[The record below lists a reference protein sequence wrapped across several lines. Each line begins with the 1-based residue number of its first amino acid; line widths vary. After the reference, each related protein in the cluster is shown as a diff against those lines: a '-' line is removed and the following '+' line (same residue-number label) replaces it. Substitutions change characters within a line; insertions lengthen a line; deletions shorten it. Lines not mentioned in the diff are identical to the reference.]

1 MQRNLRQIVYGVLG
15 FLMAAATSFAQFNAN
30 VQGTVLDPKGN
41 AIPAAKLTLVN
52 SQTGVQQQATS
63 DSSGFYRFDS
73 VAPGDYSVSTT
84 VPGFAPITVTFNLTT
99 DQTRDLPLNLAIAQ
113 ASSTVTVST
122 EAPLLDT
129 SDTRFEQTLDTTAV
143 TDLPLA
149 GRNPTNVIT
158 LAPGV
163 TGTGGQNSPG
173 SSTSTNF
180 APENWVNAS
189 ANGQGAT
196 GNQYVVDGMDVTS
209 TIRAGVLNLTPNADV
224 VQEIS
229 VQTNT
234 YTVDY
239 GRAASIQ
246 TVMTTK
252 SGTNQFHG
260 LASEYYQYQNLAARG
275 EFGVPQPTPVNPY
288 HVNNMSFALGG
299 PVIPHKEFFFFVG
312 YEPYLSL
319 SSNGTS
325 LQGFEDP
332 AFTTFAESVE
342 PNSPEVTLLQ
352 KYPVAG
358 MVNTKVAST
367 AGQLWSNTLPTPA
380 AQQACAAGSGNIT
393 AYDGISVPCSL
404 PVFDTGNFNSSSYY
418 NAYQYN
424 IRLDKYFKRDRIYG
438 QFFRDTIN
446 SGGPNARP
454 AFSETS
460 QYFTFSLQANE
471 THMFSAKTLN
481 EAVFGY
487 NRIEG
492 HSPAT
497 GLFTVPQVYVTDL
510 GTSFGDGFADGDYIQ
525 HSYHWR
531 DVLTHVVGSHS
542 FKAGFE
548 AWRSND
554 IALFAGTEDQPNFQ
568 FSNMIDLVA
577 NNPYSE
583 TGISFNPVTGAYDPA
598 NYGYKTTTF
607 GIFAEDTWKASR
619 KLTVN
624 YGIRYDN
631 FGNPYVAL
639 AGTVLA
645 NFHLASG
652 STFADSVA
660 NGTMTQQSNVFNHD
674 MNWVFSPRGGIAYDP
689 FGSGKWLIHGGF
701 GLFHNEFTLGNAEN
715 ALKGN
720 PPGYI
725 VPTFY
730 NNGSTAAPI
739 FGYGTQ
745 NKVPFGFPAPNYVGA
760 PLDAKGGIAGA
771 ENSVGGTDP
780 AMSAPDN
787 LDWSAGVERQLGQNL
802 VASVGYQGSH
812 GYNLISAGGNAN
824 NTEFGVDV
832 NVFPGDLIQ
841 HPAFNS
847 SGVWTGDGIQTRLNT
862 SFGAI
867 LYAFNCC
874 YSNYNAA
881 FVALKGKIGAHSFL
895 TASYTR
901 SGAKDDW
908 NNYPEGYVGG
918 GGTSYNFKQ
927 FYSPSPW
934 DAPNRFSMG
943 ISYDIPGLRRDN
955 GFTKRLTNGFNLSEA
970 TILQSGNP
978 FFVSAENPLSLV
990 DIAGVTVTQ
999 ANYQSELAAG
1009 HFAYAANSGN
1019 YSADGD
1025 NTAPD
1030 SSPTVG
1036 NNVPNVLSYHQKT
1049 NRKSYEYTGI
1059 VDSGVITH
1067 SQFAPP
1073 TFSVNGSEGN
1083 EKINQFRGPGY
1094 ADTDFTVKKTTA
1106 LAEHISLELRLDMFN
1121 LFNRVNL
1128 NGGGLNTNGGSLDT
1142 NYNDTSANFGTASS
1156 TMFPRYLQ
1164 LAARIVF

>member
-1 MQRNLRQIVYGVLG
+1 MRRNTRQIVYGVLG
-15 FLMAAATSFAQFNAN
+15 FLLTTASCFAQFNAN

-41 AIPAAKLTLVN
+41 AIPGAKVTLIN
-52 SQTGVQQQATS
+52 SQTGVQQQTTN
-63 DSSGFYRFDS
+63 DSTGFYRFDS
-73 VAPGDYSVSTT
+73 LAPGDYSVSTT
-84 VPGFAPITVTFNLTT
+84 VSGFEPATVTFSLTT
-99 DQTRDLPLNLAIAQ
+99 DQTREVPLNLKIQ
-113 ASSTVTVST
+113 ATSSTVTVNT
-122 EAPLLDT
+122 EEPLIDT
-129 SDTRFEQTLDTTAV
+129 SDSRFEQTLDTAAV

-158 LAPGV
+158 IAPGV

-209 TIRAGVLNLTPNADV
+209 TIRPGVLNLTPNADT

-234 YTVDY
+234 YTVDF

-252 SGTNQFHG
+252 SGTNEFHG
-260 LASEYYQYQNLAARG
+260 VASEYYQYQNLAARG
-275 EFGVPQPTPVNPY
+275 EFGVPQPIKVNPY
-288 HVNNMSFALGG
+288 HVNNLSFALGG
-299 PVIPHKEFFFFVG
+299 PVIPHKQFFFFVG

-319 SSNGTS
+319 ASNGTS
-325 LQGFEDP
+325 LDGFEDP
-332 AFTTFAESVE
+332 AFVTFAEGVE
-342 PNSPEVTLLQ
+342 PNSPEVELMQ

-358 MVNTKVAST
+358 MVNVKQSAT
-367 AGQLWSNTLPTPA
+367 AGDLWGNTLPTTA
-380 AQQACAAGSGNIT
+380 LQQACASGTGNVT
-393 AYDGISVPCSL
+393 AFDDISVPCSL
-404 PVFDTGNFNSSSYY
+404 AVFDTGNFNSSSYY
-418 NAYQYN
+418 NAKQYN
-424 IRLDKYFKRDRIYG
+424 IRMDKYFPKDRAYG

-446 SGGPNARP
+446 NGGPSPRP
-454 AFSETS
+454 AFAETDKF
-460 QYFTFSLQANE
+460 FTFSLQGNE
-471 THMFSAKTLN
+471 THTFTPNTLN
-481 EAVFGY
+481 EAMFGY

-492 HSPAT
+492 IAPAT
-497 GLFTVPQVYVTDL
+497 GLYTVPIVNVTNL
-510 GTSFGDGFADGDYIQ
+510 GTGWGDGFADGDYIQ

-531 DVLTHVVGSHS
+531 DVLTHIVGHHS
-542 FKAGFE
+542 IKGGFE

-554 IALFAGTEDQPNFQ
+554 IALFAGCYDQPS
-568 FSNMIDLVA
+568 FSFNNMIDMIA

-583 TGISFNPVTGAYDPA
+583 SGISFNPVSGAYDSA
-598 NYGYKTTTF
+598 NYGYKETTM
-607 GIFAEDTWKASR
+607 GIFAEDSWKVNR
-619 KLTVN
+619 RLTVN
-624 YGIRYDN
+624 YGLRYDN

-652 STFADSVA
+652 STFADQVT
-660 NGTMTQQSNVFNHD
+660 NGIMKQQSHVFNHD
-674 MNWVFSPRGGIAYDP
+674 INWVFSPRGGVAYDLV
-689 FGSGKWLIHGGF
+689 GDGKWVLRGGF

-715 ALKGN
+715 GLKGN

-745 NKVPFGFPAPNYVGA
+745 NKVPFGFPAPAFVGQA
-760 PLDAKGGIAGA
+760 LDAKGGIAGA
-771 ENSVGGTDP
+771 QNGVGGTDP
-780 AMSAPDN
+780 QMTAPDA
-787 LDWSAGVERQLGQNL
+787 LDWSAGLEHQLTPNV
-802 VASVGYQGSH
+802 VASVGYEGSH
-812 GYNLISAGGNAN
+812 GYNLISAGGNVG
-824 NTEFGVDV
+824 NTTYGVDV
-832 NVFPGDLIQ
+832 NIFPGDLIQ

-862 SFGAI
+862 SFGSI
-867 LYAFNCC
+867 NYAFNAT
-874 YSNYNAA
+874 YSNYYAFIAA
-881 FVALKGKIGAHSFL
+881 VKGKLGQHGFL

-901 SGAKDDW
+901 SAAKDDW

-927 FYSPSPW
+927 YYSPSPW

-943 ISYDIPGLRRDN
+943 ISYDIPGVRTGN
-955 GFTKRLTNGFNLSEA
+955 GFVRRLTNGFNLSET

-978 FFVSAENPLSLV
+978 FFVYSGNALSLV
-990 DIAGVTVTQ
+990 DTTGVTVTE
-999 ANYQSELAAG
+999 ANYASELAAG
-1009 HFAYAANSGN
+1009 NFAFAGNSGN

-1025 NTAPD
+1025 NY
-1030 SSPTVG
+1030 
-1036 NNVPNVLSYHQKT
+1036 NIPNVTSYSQKH
-1049 NRKSYEYTGI
+1049 NRKAYQYTGV

-1067 SQFAPP
+1067 SQFAQPA
-1073 TFSVNGSEGN
+1073 FSSSGTEGN
-1083 EKINQFRGPGY
+1083 EKIDQFRNPGY
-1094 ADTDFTVKKTTA
+1094 ADTDFTVKKTTL
-1106 LAEHISLELRLDMFN
+1106 LAERINLELRMDAFN

-1128 NGGGLNTNGGSLDT
+1128 NGVDT
-1142 NYNDTSANFGTASS
+1142 NYNDTSANFGTTSGTS
-1156 TMFPRYLQ
+1156 FPRYLQ
-1164 LAARIVF
+1164 LAARITF

>member
-1 MQRNLRQIVYGVLG
+1 MREWSTWLMKVLP
-15 FLMAAATSFAQFNAN
+15 LLLLISAASCYAQFNAS
-30 VQGTVLDPKGN
+30 VQGTVADSKGAVIPN
-41 AIPAAKLTLVN
+41 ATITLVRGA
-52 SQTGVQQQATS
+52 TGVTQKAVANA
-63 DSSGFYRFDS
+63 SGVYRFVS
-73 VAPGDYSVSTT
+73 LAPGNYTVSTT
-84 VPGFAPITVTFNLTT
+84 VQGFAPASVGFNLATEEVRNVPLYLTVESVSSTITVT
-99 DQTRDLPLNLAIAQ
+99 
-113 ASSTVTVST
+113 T

-129 SDTRFEQTLDTTAV
+129 SDSRFEQTLNTTAL
-143 TDLPLA
+143 TDLPLQ

-163 TGTGGQNSPG
+163 TGLGGQNSPG

-196 GNQYVVDGMDVTS
+196 GNQYIVDGMDVTS
-209 TIRAGVLNLTPNADV
+209 TIRPGVLNLTPNADV

-234 YTVDY
+234 YSVDY

-260 LASEYYQYQNLAARG
+260 LASEYYQYQGLAARG
-275 EFGVPQPTPVNPY
+275 EFGVPKPTPVNPY
-288 HVNNMSFALGG
+288 HVNNMSFAVGG

-319 SSNGTS
+319 ASNGTS
-325 LQGFEDP
+325 LAGFEDP
-332 AFTTFAESVE
+332 AFVNFAQSVA
-342 PNSPEVTLLQ
+342 PSSPEVALMQ

-358 MVNTKVAST
+358 MVNTRLAAT
-367 AGQLWSNTLPTPA
+367 AGQLWGNTLPTPA
-380 AQQACAAGSGNIT
+380 EQQACAGGVGNVT
-393 AYDGISVPCSL
+393 AYDNISIPCGT

-418 NAYQYN
+418 NAEQYN
-424 IRLDKYFKRDRIYG
+424 IRLDKYFKKDRVYG

-446 SGGPNARP
+446 SGGPSARP
-454 AFSETS
+454 AFATTNK
-460 QYFTFSLQANE
+460 YFTFSLQVNE
-471 THMFSAKTLN
+471 THTFSPNTLN
-481 EAVFGY
+481 EGAFGY

-492 HSPAT
+492 NSPAT
-497 GLFTVPQVYVTDL
+497 GLYTVPIVNVINL
-510 GTSFGDGFADGDYIQ
+510 GTGWGDGFADGDYIQ

-531 DVLTHVVGSHS
+531 DVLTHIVGEHS

-548 AWRSND
+548 AWRSDD
-554 IALFAGTEDQPNFQ
+554 IALFAGAYDQPTFQ
-568 FSNMIDLVA
+568 FNNMIDLIA

-583 TGISFNPVTGAYDPA
+583 SGISYNPVTGAYDSA
-598 NYGYKTTTF
+598 NYGYKETTF
-607 GIFAEDTWKASR
+607 GLFAEDTWKMNR
-619 KLTVN
+619 KLTAN

-645 NFHLASG
+645 NFHLPSG
-652 STFADSVA
+652 SNFADQVT
-660 NGTMTQQSNVFNHD
+660 NGVMTQQSHVFNHD
-674 MNWVFSPRGGIAYDP
+674 MNYVFSPRFGLAYDP
-689 FGSGKWLIHGGF
+689 FANGKWVLHGGF

-715 ALKGN
+715 GLKGN

-730 NNGSTAAPI
+730 NNGSTATPI

-745 NKVPFGFPAPNYVGA
+745 NTVPFGFPAPAFVGS
-760 PLDAKGGIAGA
+760 PLDAKGGIVGA
-771 ENSVGGTDP
+771 QNGVGGTDP
-780 AMSAPDN
+780 SLSSPDA
-787 LDWSAGVERQLGQNL
+787 LDWSAGLEHQLMKDL

-812 GYNLISAGGNAN
+812 GYNLVSAGGNVN
-824 NTEFGVDV
+824 NTTYGVDV
-832 NVFPGDLIQ
+832 NIFPGDLIQ

-847 SGVWTGDGIQTRLNT
+847 NGVWTGDGIQTRLNT
-862 SFGAI
+862 SFGTI
-867 LYAFNCC
+867 NYAFNAA
-874 YSNYNAA
+874 YSNYYA
-881 FVALKGKIGAHSFL
+881 FFAALKGKIGTNGFL

-901 SGAKDDW
+901 SAAKDDW

-934 DAPNRFSMG
+934 DAPNRLSLG
-943 ISYDIPGLRRDN
+943 WSYDIPGLQSGN
-955 GFTKRLTNGFNLSEA
+955 GFMRRLTSGFNLSGA

-978 FFVSAENPLSLV
+978 FYVGSYNPLSLV
-990 DIAGVTVTQ
+990 DTAGVTVTQ
-999 ANYQSELAAG
+999 TNYQSELAAG
-1009 HFAYAANSGN
+1009 HFAFAPNSGN

-1025 NTAPD
+1025 NNNAPD
-1030 SSPTVG
+1030 V
-1036 NNVPNVLSYHQKT
+1036 VSYRQKT
-1049 NRKSYEYTGI
+1049 DRKSYEYTGA

-1067 SQFAPP
+1067 AQFAQPQFNP
-1073 TFSVNGSEGN
+1073 NGTEGN
-1083 EKINQFRGPGY
+1083 ERMNQFRNPGY
-1094 ADTDFTVKKTTA
+1094 ADTDLTVRKTTA
-1106 LAEHISLELRLDMFN
+1106 ISERVNLELRLDMFN

-1128 NGGGLNTNGGSLDT
+1128 TGVDS
-1142 NYNDTSANFGTASS
+1142 NYNDTSANFGTTSS
-1156 TMFPRYLQ
+1156 TLFPRYLQ
-1164 LAARIVF
+1164 LAARVNF

>member
-1 MQRNLRQIVYGVLG
+1 MKQTTKRSIQALTL
-15 FLMAAATSFAQFNAN
+15 FLLLATASCYAQFTGGL
-30 VQGTVLDPKGN
+30 QGTVQDQKGN
-41 AIPAAKLTLVN
+41 IVPAANVTLNNVDTGV
-52 SQTGVQQQATS
+52 SQTAVSNATGV
-63 DSSGFYRFDS
+63 YRFVS
-73 VAPGDYSVSTT
+73 VAPGNYIVSTT
-84 VPGFAPITVTFNLTT
+84 VKGFAPASVSFNLAT
-99 DQTRDLPLNLAIAQ
+99 DENRDVPLSLNVATVA
-113 ASSTVTVST
+113 STVTVTT
-122 EAPLLDT
+122 EAPLIDT
-129 SDTRFEQTLDTTAV
+129 SDSRFEQTLDTTAV

-149 GRNPTNVIT
+149 GRNPTNVIV

-189 ANGQGAT
+189 ANGQGST
-196 GNQYVVDGMDVTS
+196 GNQYIVDGMDITS

-260 LASEYYQYQNLAARG
+260 IASEYYQYQGLAARG

-288 HVNNMSFALGG
+288 HVNNMSFAVGG

-319 SSNGTS
+319 ASNGTS

-332 AFTTFAESVE
+332 AFTAFAESQE

-352 KYPVAG
+352 KYPVAR
-358 MVNTKVAST
+358 MVNVKLAST
-367 AGQLWSNTLPTPA
+367 AGDLWANTEPTPA
-380 AQQACAAGSGNIT
+380 AQASCASGIGNVT

-418 NAYQYN
+418 NAEQYN
-424 IRLDKYFKRDRIYG
+424 IRIDKYFKKDRAYG

-446 SGGPNARP
+446 NGGPNARP
-454 AFSETS
+454 AFSETDK
-460 QYFTFSLQANE
+460 YFTFSLQGNE
-471 THMFSAKTLN
+471 THTFTSNTLN
-481 EAVFGY
+481 EAMFGY

-492 HSPAT
+492 IAPAT
-497 GLFTVPQVYVTDL
+497 GLYTVPIVNVTNL
-510 GTSFGDGFADGDYIQ
+510 GTPWGDGFADGDYIQ

-531 DVLTHVVGSHS
+531 DVLTHIVGVHS

-568 FSNMIDLVA
+568 FNNMIDLIA

-607 GIFAEDTWKASR
+607 GLFAEDTWKANR

-652 STFADSVA
+652 STFAEQVA
-660 NGTMTQQSNVFNHD
+660 NGVMKQQSNVFNHD

-689 FGSGKWLIHGGF
+689 FGNGKWVVRGGF

-730 NNGSTAAPI
+730 NNGSTATPV

-745 NKVPFGFPAPNYVGA
+745 NKVPFGFTAPAFVGQT
-760 PLDAKGGIAGA
+760 LDAKGGIAGA
-771 ENSVGGTDP
+771 QNGVGGTDA
-780 AMSAPDN
+780 AMSSPGN
-787 LDWSAGVERQLGQNL
+787 LDWSAGVERELGQKL

-812 GYNLISAGGNAN
+812 GYNLITAGGNGA

-832 NVFPGDLIQ
+832 NIFPGDLIE

-862 SFGAI
+862 SFGGI

-874 YSNYNAA
+874 YSNYNAV

-901 SGAKDDW
+901 SASRDDW
-908 NNYPEGYVGG
+908 SNYPEGYVGG
-918 GGTSYNFKQ
+918 GGTSYNLKQ

-943 ISYDIPGLRRDN
+943 ISYDIPGLKTGN
-955 GFTKRLTNGFNLSEA
+955 GFTRRLTNGFNLSEV

-978 FFVSAENPLSLV
+978 FFVYTKNPLSLL
-990 DIAGVTVTQ
+990 DTTGVTVTQ

-1009 HFAYAANSGN
+1009 NITFAPNSGD
-1019 YSADGD
+1019 YSADGN
-1025 NTAPD
+1025 NTAQD
-1030 SSPTVG
+1030 SNVG
-1036 NNVPNVLSYHQKT
+1036 NNVPNVLNYSQKT
-1049 NRKSYEYTGI
+1049 NRKAYEYTGV
-1059 VDSGVITH
+1059 VDSGVVTH

-1073 TFSVNGSEGN
+1073 TFSAKGTEGN
-1083 EKINQFRGPGY
+1083 EKIDQFWGPGY

-1106 LAEHISLELRLDMFN
+1106 IAEHVNLELRMDVFN

-1128 NGGGLNTNGGSLDT
+1128 TGTNNTNDGSGNFNS
-1142 NYNDTSANFGTASS
+1142 NYNDTSANFGTTNS
-1156 TMFPRYLQ
+1156 TYFPRYLQ
-1164 LAARIVF
+1164 LAARINF

>member
-1 MQRNLRQIVYGVLG
+1 MMKTARQ
-15 FLMAAATSFAQFNAN
+15 FLFASLLVISAIASHAQFNGN

-41 AIPAAKLTLVN
+41 AIAGAHVILVN
-52 SQTGVQQQATS
+52 AQTGVQQQATS
-63 DSSGFYRFDS
+63 DATGLYRFDS
-73 VAPGDYSVSTT
+73 VAPGNYSVSTT
-84 VPGFAPITVTFNLTT
+84 VSGFTPAAVTFTLTT
-99 DQTRDLPLNLAIAQ
+99 DQTRDVPLNLTIQA
-113 ASSTVTVST
+113 ASSTVTVT
-122 EAPLLDT
+122 TAEPLLDT
-129 SDTRFEQTLDTTAV
+129 SDSRFEQTLDTTAL

-149 GRNPTNVIT
+149 GRNPTNVII

-196 GNQYVVDGMDVTS
+196 GNQYIVDGMDVTS
-209 TIRAGVLNLTPNADV
+209 TIRPGVLNLTPNADV
-224 VQEIS
+224 VQEVS

-234 YTVDY
+234 YTVDF

-260 LASEYYQYQNLAARG
+260 IASEYYQYQGLAARG

-288 HVNNMSFALGG
+288 HVNNLSFALGG

-312 YEPYLSL
+312 YEPYRSL
-319 SSNGTS
+319 ASNGTS

-332 AFTTFAESVE
+332 AFVTFAQGVE
-342 PNSPEVTLLQ
+342 PNSPEVALMQ
-352 KYPVAG
+352 KYPVAK
-358 MVNTKVAST
+358 MVNVKLAST
-367 AGQLWSNTLPTPA
+367 AGSLWSDTLPTQA
-380 AQQACAAGSGNIT
+380 QQQACESGTGNIT
-393 AYDGISVPCSL
+393 AFDGISVPCSL

-418 NAYQYN
+418 NANQYN
-424 IRLDKYFKRDRIYG
+424 IRIDKYFKKDRAYG

-446 SGGPNARP
+446 NGGPNPRP
-454 AFSETS
+454 AFSETDKF
-460 QYFTFSLQANE
+460 FTFSLQGNE
-471 THMFSAKTLN
+471 THTFTSNTLN

-492 HSPAT
+492 IQPAT
-497 GLFTVPQVYVTDL
+497 GLYTVPIVNVTNL
-510 GTSFGDGFADGDYIQ
+510 GTNWGDGFADGDYIQ

-531 DVLTHVVGSHS
+531 DVLTHIIGPHS

-554 IALFAGTEDQPNFQ
+554 IALFAGCYDQPTFQ
-568 FSNMIDLVA
+568 FNNMIDLIA

-583 TGISFNPVTGAYDPA
+583 SGISYNPVTGAYDAA
-598 NYGYKTTTF
+598 NYGYKETTL
-607 GIFAEDTWKASR
+607 GIFAEDSWRVNR

-631 FGNPYVAL
+631 YGNPYVAL

-652 STFADSVA
+652 STFADQVA
-660 NGTMTQQSNVFNHD
+660 NGIMKQQSHVFSSD
-674 MNWVFSPRGGIAYDP
+674 MNWVFSPRAGFAYDP
-689 FGSGKWLIHGGF
+689 IGNGKWVLRGGF

-715 ALKGN
+715 GLKGN

-730 NNGSTAAPI
+730 NNGSTATPI

-745 NKVPFGFPAPNYVGA
+745 NKVPFGFPAPAFVGQ

-771 ENSVGGTDP
+771 QNGVGGTDP
-780 AMSAPDN
+780 TMSAPDA
-787 LDWSAGVERQLGQNL
+787 LDWSIGLEHQLRQNL
-802 VASVGYQGSH
+802 VASVGYEGSH
-812 GYNLISAGGNAN
+812 GYNLISAGGNTG
-824 NTEFGVDV
+824 NTTYGVDV
-832 NVFPGDLIQ
+832 NIFPGDLIQ

-847 SGVWTGDGIQTRLNT
+847 NGDWTGDGVQTRLNT
-862 SFGAI
+862 SFGSI
-867 LYAFNCC
+867 NYAFNAA
-874 YSNYNAA
+874 YSNYY
-881 FVALKGKIGAHSFL
+881 ALIFAVKGKLGAHSFL

-901 SGAKDDW
+901 SAAKDDW

-918 GGTSYNFKQ
+918 GGSTYNFKQ

-943 ISYDIPGLRRDN
+943 ISYDIPGWNAGN
-955 GFTKRLTNGFNLSEA
+955 GFMRRLTDGFNLSET

-978 FFVSAENPLSLV
+978 FYVYSGNPLSLV
-990 DIAGVTVTQ
+990 DTAGVTVTQ
-999 ANYQSELAAG
+999 SNYQSELAAG
-1009 HFAYAANSGN
+1009 HFAFAGNSGN

-1025 NTAPD
+1025 N
-1030 SSPTVG
+1030 
-1036 NNVPNVLSYHQKT
+1036 NNVPDVVSYKQKT
-1049 NRKSYEYTGI
+1049 NRKAYQYTGV
-1059 VDSGVITH
+1059 VDSGIITH
-1067 SQFAPP
+1067 SQFAQPA
-1073 TFSVNGSEGN
+1073 FSATGTEGN
-1083 EKINQFRGPGY
+1083 EKIDQFRNPGY
-1094 ADTDFTVKKTTA
+1094 ADTDFTVKKTTV
-1106 LAEHISLELRLDMFN
+1106 LAERMNLELRLDMFN

-1128 NGGGLNTNGGSLDT
+1128 NGVDN
-1142 NYNDTSANFGTASS
+1142 NYNDTSASFGTTSGTS
-1156 TMFPRYLQ
+1156 FPRYLQ
-1164 LAARIVF
+1164 LAARITF